1 MSDVSPSVSRTFAP
15 LVTKL
20 FPANAGGRPLLVRK
34 ALLER
39 LFAVRQ
45 QRLMVLS
52 APAGFGKSTVLSQF
66 RLRLQAAGACVAW
79 LTCDESDSEPQRLL
93 RYLIAAIGAQL
104 PGFGSHTAGLMKG
117 HLNLPLEA
125 LADAFLVDL
134 RRVEVELYLMLDD
147 FHRIRDAAM
156 GPLVS
161 YFVERIPGNVHV
173 IASTRYI
180 PGFVEEQAAAPRPW
194 LARIDADELRLSR
207 AETDEYLREIKQL
220 PLSSAEVDLLHGRT
234 EGWITALHLA
244 SLSLARHPDRAAFLA
259 GLSGTERNI
268 ADYLSED
275 VLHALPTSLQRFLE
289 QTSLLDEFDA
299 ELCDA
304 LTARSDSQQVLQR
317 LQREQLFII
326 PLDSEGQ
333 WFRYHPL
340 FAEFLQGS
348 LSKHGDPT
356 HLLHAAARWCENHGL
371 PSKAIKY
378 ALRARDYGVAAQL
391 LERQGARLIADNR
404 VYGVLAMLKGMPAEV
419 ICEHPIF
426 QIFYAWQLAF
436 EQKYAESE
444 ALIEEVS
451 GRLLQGHGD
460 NLHHGLVELLAA
472 AQVLKALV
480 LLYQDKLD
488 SCLKVACQWLSLV
501 PENQPVFRAS
511 LSCIQAAA
519 YASQGEYGEAKRSI
533 SVVRGCLRQTES
545 TYLHVVASL
554 IETLICKESGALERG
569 RALAE
574 RARGRVEQLFGRRS
588 RVGGPLALAYA
599 DLLYEQDRHAA
610 ILAEL
615 PLATTWRDV
624 ATPVELIS
632 RGKLV
637 LARAR
642 FFAGEA
648 EQALADLDEWL
659 ETLHGPGYERVYALG
674 MCCKVQFLLWL
685 QRPNEAER
693 ICLQLQRHLPVQS
706 SGGYGDASTAMALA
720 QARLA
725 LSERLAAKAQA
736 VLEACLTQQTA
747 AHQRDRR
754 FRLNLLL
761 AVAYWRKGNRDKA
774 FALLAPTL
782 EDAWL
787 SGYRR
792 MFLDDALW
800 LLPLMEA
807 WIAAEA
813 KPAPVWQGLLAQLRE
828 QCSRLAVD
836 PDSFDENQ
844 DISHR
849 EREILRFVAAGL
861 SNRDIAQTVHLSE
874 ATIKWHL
881 HNLFAK
887 LGVRS
892 RTQAVIKGK
901 GLGVLS
907 EA

>member
-1 MSDVSPSVSRTFAP
+1 MNGISSPAP
-15 LVTKL
+15 RAFPVLATKL
-20 FPANAGGRPLLVRK
+20 FPADAGDRPLLLRRT
-34 ALLER
+34 LLER
-39 LFAVRQ
+39 LFADRQ
-45 QRLMVLS
+45 QRLILLS

-66 RLRLQAAGACVAW
+66 RLRLQEAGACVAW
-79 LTCDESDSEPQRLL
+79 LTCDESDSDPKRLL
-93 RYLIAAIGAQL
+93 RYLIAAIDAQL
-104 PGFGSHTAGLMKG
+104 PGFGGHSAGLMKD

-125 LADAFLVDL
+125 LADAFLADMRRIEVD
-134 RRVEVELYLMLDD
+134 LYLMLDD
-147 FHRIRDAAM
+147 FHRIRHAAM

-173 IASTRYI
+173 IASSRYT
-180 PGFVEEQAAAPRPW
+180 PGFLDEQAMAPKPW
-194 LARIDADELRLSR
+194 STRIDVDALRLSR
-207 AETDEYLREIKQL
+207 AETEEYLREIKQL
-220 PLSSAEVDLLHGRT
+220 QLSTAEIDLLHGRT
-234 EGWITALHLA
+234 EGWITALHLV
-244 SLSLARHPDRAAFLA
+244 SLSLARDPDRAAFLA

-275 VLHALPTSLQRFLE
+275 VLHSLPEALQRFLE

-326 PLDSEGQ
+326 PLDSEGR

-348 LSKHGDPT
+348 LSKHGDST
-356 HLLHAAARWCENHGL
+356 HLLHAAARWCESHGL
-371 PSKAIKY
+371 ASKAIKY
-378 ALRARDYGVAAQL
+378 ALRARDYGFAAQL
-391 LERQGARLIADNR
+391 LERQGSRLIADNR
-404 VYGVLAMLKGMPAEV
+404 VYGVLAMLKDMPAEV
-419 ICEHPIF
+419 IREHPVF

-436 EQKYAESE
+436 EQKYAEAE

-451 GRLLQGHGD
+451 GHLLAGHGD

-488 SCLKVACQWLSLV
+488 SCLKVAGQWLSLV
-501 PENQPVFRAS
+501 PDNQPVFRAS

-519 YASQGEYGEAKRSI
+519 YASQGEYGEAKHSI
-533 SVVRGCLRQTES
+533 RVVRECLRQTES
-545 TYLHVVASL
+545 VYLQVVASL
-554 IETLICKESGALERG
+554 IETLICKESGELERG

-574 RARGRVEQLFGRRS
+574 RTRSRVEQLFGRRS

-599 DLLYEQDRHAA
+599 DLLYEQDRHGA

-624 ATPVELIS
+624 ATPIELIS

-642 FFAGEA
+642 FFAGEG
-648 EQALADLDEWL
+648 EQALLDLDEWL
-659 ETLHGPGYERVYALG
+659 DTLHGPGSERVYALG
-674 MCCKVQFLLWL
+674 MCCKIQFLLWL

-693 ICLQLQRHLPVQS
+693 VCLQLPAQA
-706 SGGYGDASTAMALA
+706 SGGYADASTAMALA

-736 VLEACLTQQTA
+736 LLETCLTEQTA
-747 AHQRDRR
+747 PHQRDRR
-754 FRLNLLL
+754 LRLSLLL
-761 AVAYWRKGNRDKA
+761 AVAYWRKGHRDKA
-774 FALLAPTL
+774 FALLVPTL
-782 EDAWL
+782 EDAWQ

-800 LLPLMEA
+800 LLPLMETWTTA
-807 WIAAEA
+807 EPQAAA
-813 KPAPVWQGLLAQLRE
+813 AWQGLLAQLRE

-836 PDSFDENQ
+836 LDSLDENQ
-844 DISHR
+844 DVSHR

-892 RTQAVIKGK
+892 RTQAVLKGK
-901 GLGVLS
+901 ALGLLS